1 MKIKYHLVLLA
12 LMLLLFL
19 SACDGGLLTRSAQEM
34 TGGNGAGLSE
44 FQE

>member
-1 MKIKYHLVLLA
+1 MKNKYHLIVLTL
-12 LMLLLFL
+12 LLLFLL

-44 FQE
+44 YQE